1 MKSIL
6 ARFVRLVDSSYKNA
20 HGVVGRDIDS
30 TQVSRLVVFPELQQ
44 ARWDIGTASYM
55 GVYSTFRAADSAD
68 LDEFENG
75 SEHKCE
81 TCGDSFATAQAL
93 GMHRTKHAAIVQQQK
108 SVHERGKR

>member
-44 ARWDIGTASYM
+44 SRWDIGTASYM